1 LQVRRRVLLCLC
13 IVAIAWIT
21 RLAGAPSSEPVRYN
35 FKIESQPLG
44 TALQEFAKQSGVQI
58 IFFSQVTEG
67 FQAPAL
73 NGSYTISGALQT
85 LLSGSHL
92 TFRVIN
98 PKTIE
103 ICPSAAIEL
112 SIFTIRPLEAL
123 RAAIDTEPAQLSGR
137 DRAVCTEGSRAS

>member
-1 LQVRRRVLLCLC
+1 LQVRRSVLLCLC

-21 RLAGAPSSEPVRYN
+21 RLAGDPSGEPVKYN
-35 FKIESQPLG
+35 YKIDSQPLG

-58 IFFSQVTEG
+58 IFFSQLTEG
-67 FQAPAL
+67 LQAPAL
-73 NGSYTISGALQT
+73 NGSYTIAGALQT

-103 ICPSAAIEL
+103 IRPSTAMD
-112 SIFTIRPLEAL
+112 SSMFTIGPSGAL
-123 RAAIDTEPAQLSGR
+123 RAAIDT
-137 DRAVCTEGSRAS
+137 GSRAIFWPGSNGRY

>member
-1 LQVRRRVLLCLC
+1 LLVRRRVLLCLC

-73 NGSYTISGALQT
+73 NGSYTIVGALEV

-92 TFRVIN
+92 IFRVIN

-103 ICPSAAIEL
+103 IRPSTAMDSRL
-112 SIFTIRPLEAL
+112 FTIGPLGAL
-123 RAAIDTEPAQLSGR
+123 SAAIDT
-137 DRAVCTEGSRAS
+137 GSRAISRPGSSGMY

>member
-1 LQVRRRVLLCLC
+1 MQVHRHVLLCLC
-13 IVAIAWIT
+13 IVALAWIT
-21 RLAGAPSSEPVRYN
+21 PLAAAPGKEPVRYH

-44 TALQEFAKQSGVQI
+44 IALQQFAEQGKIQI

-67 FQAPAL
+67 LQAPAL
-73 NGSYTISGALQT
+73 DGSYTLSGALKL

-103 ICPSAAIEL
+103 ICE
-112 SIFTIRPLEAL
+112 
-123 RAAIDTEPAQLSGR
+123 
-137 DRAVCTEGSRAS
+137 DRTLTEGGGAW

>member
-1 LQVRRRVLLCLC
+1 MRRGALLCLC
-13 IVAIAWIT
+13 IVAIAWFT

-35 FKIESQPLG
+35 FKIDSQPLG

-67 FQAPAL
+67 LQAPAL
-73 NGSYTISGALQT
+73 SGSYTISGALEM

-92 TFRVIN
+92 IFRVIN

-103 ICPSAAIEL
+103 ISSSTAMD
-112 SIFTIRPLEAL
+112 SGIFIIRSLGAL
-123 RAAIDTEPAQLSGR
+123 RAAIDT
-137 DRAVCTEGSRAS
+137 GSRAS

>member
-1 LQVRRRVLLCLC
+1 MRRNVLLCLC

-21 RLAGAPSSEPVRYN
+21 RLAGAPGNEPVRYN

-58 IFFSQVTEG
+58 IFFSRVTEG

-73 NGSYTISGALQT
+73 NGSYTISGALQM
-85 LLSGSHL
+85 LLSGSDL
-92 TFRVIN
+92 IFRVIN

-103 ICPSAAIEL
+103 ICWA
-112 SIFTIRPLEAL
+112 
-123 RAAIDTEPAQLSGR
+123 
-137 DRAVCTEGSRAS
+137 GSNAN